1 VRRLRQL
8 EEREQEARRGGAKAS
23 EQAAAPA
30 GTPQR
35 EEDDP
40 ALAEGVRRAAR
51 HQEKWARTERR
62 LQQAREASQGRQ
74 ARQAG
79 QRPGREQEEFGL
91 DQSPPPSPPPSSSD
105 SEDGDD
111 DRGDAGPAAAG
122 RPRAHAAP
130 QQAPQHRSRGGIER
144 LAQAPAKFTH
154 DEQPPV
160 DVEMWLGQ
168 VAFYLE
174 VMEARADTDRRR
186 RNLTLLLLDGSAR
199 NWWLRK
205 PQAERDAVTSFELLR
220 DAMLARFRPIAARDV
235 AYAKAHRL
243 RQREGQSAQQYFD
256 ALTEALAP
264 LSEQECGRYVRAN
277 MFINGLRH
285 ALLARVLEVP
295 GVRDMSMSDVGNL
308 TIAREAAM
316 AAASS
321 YAYAHRDGSGA
332 TAGLRAMEAAEAD
345 NAPGQRR
352 EAREATAAE
361 GLLRDDL
368 EQIKATLSAMQSR
381 WSSGGGG
388 GGSSGSSGSGQSRWS
403 SGGSSGGS
411 NGGGAQW
418 RPGWQSGPRLS
429 EAERNECR
437 RKGLCFFCKGEG
449 HSSRDCPKRNARG
462 GAQTSKPRQEN

>member
-1 VRRLRQL
+1 DAQPQRQQAHELDQEQEQESGQDEAAGEAGEPEGGRERELQPRQEEERRPERAEGPVRGAGGAQGGPAEEEQWQQEKEQLVRRLRQL

-51 HQEKWARTERR
+51 HKEKWARTERR

-91 DQSPPPSPPPSSSD
+91 DQTPPPSPPPSSSD
-105 SEDGDD
+105 SEDDGD

-277 MFINGLRH
+277 MFIN
-285 ALLARVLEVP
+285 
-295 GVRDMSMSDVGNL
+295 
-308 TIAREAAM
+308 
-316 AAASS
+316 
-321 YAYAHRDGSGA
+321 
-332 TAGLRAMEAAEAD
+332 
-345 NAPGQRR
+345 
-352 EAREATAAE
+352 
-361 GLLRDDL
+361 
-368 EQIKATLSAMQSR
+368 
-381 WSSGGGG
+381 
-388 GGSSGSSGSGQSRWS
+388 
-403 SGGSSGGS
+403 
-411 NGGGAQW
+411 
-418 RPGWQSGPRLS
+418 
-429 EAERNECR
+429 
-437 RKGLCFFCKGEG
+437 
-449 HSSRDCPKRNARG
+449 
-462 GAQTSKPRQEN
+462 